1 LDGSTLALRSD
12 LLTPLTDFVLAPDGT
27 RLAVGL
33 TGGVV
38 AIYNPVDLSEI
49 ASFATAIAE
58 PHLQLLPQ
66 VDAGGSGQVIVSG
79 DGRAERWQYGDG
91 EGLLL
96 ATYEPSDPLYS
107 VEGAALSL
115 DGSLLTVAGNYV
127 IFFDAASGE
136 RLVTWGPTD
145 GAEGVAVRAIDER
158 GVLRLRA
165 VLEGNG

>member
-12 LLTPLTDFVLAPDGT
+12 LQTPLTDFVLAPDGA

-38 AIYNPVDLSEI
+38 AVYNTGDLSES

-79 DGRAERWQYGDG
+79 DGRAERWQYGEG
-91 EGLLL
+91 EGALPTMMNPWPRVRL
-96 ATYEPSDPLYS
+96 ASARTARYCARSTSRVCSACARCWRE
-107 VEGAALSL
+107 
-115 DGSLLTVAGNYV
+115 T
-127 IFFDAASGE
+127 
-136 RLVTWGPTD
+136 
-145 GAEGVAVRAIDER
+145 AEGRR
-158 GVLRLRA
+158 WRRRPLLFSG
-165 VLEGNG
+165 